1 MSPLSLSFSDS
12 GPRKFKTLTG
22 SLNKMRVKKSK
33 KKPNKQTKKQTKNN
47 FLVTEK
53 LKSSRMN

>member
-22 SLNKMRVKKSK
+22 SLNKMCVKKSK
-33 KKPNKQTKKQTKNN
+33 KQTNKQTKNN